1 METTLVATRKTT
13 LAMLQSCNTHIT
25 PHNQLL
31 TNSSSHSFLHP
42 THFAPDLWGSLF
54 AVSQIK
60 QKEDTIWMRLVTRS
74 FCLSRWLAVTTQP
87 LPMVSHPQRQIRN
100 FSKKPKASSRQWIE
114 RHVND
119 PFVKKAQEN
128 GKVSRSYYKLE
139 FIDQK
144 YGLFKSTK
152 TAVPPL
158 DNNSRKTAVV
168 DLGAAPGGWTQYASE
183 RQGPDL
189 VLAIDLLELDAKVA
203 HLPNVKFL
211 QGDFTK
217 LVVANDLL
225 LFVDEVQKPSVRMV
239 LSDMAPNFIGDSRS
253 DAIRTADLCEQA
265 LEFSFTVLE
274 PGGAFVGKYFSGP
287 EEKELKEMALQE
299 FNKVVTVKPPASRNE
314 SSERYLVALGRR

>member
-1 METTLVATRKTT
+1 M
-13 LAMLQSCNTHIT
+13 Q
-25 PHNQLL
+25 
-31 TNSSSHSFLHP
+31 
-42 THFAPDLWGSLF
+42 
-54 AVSQIK
+54 
-60 QKEDTIWMRLVTRS
+60 TRS
-74 FCLSRWLAVTTQP
+74 FCLSRWLAVKTQP
-87 LPMVSHPQRQIRN
+87 FFEASHLQCQIRN
-100 FSKKPKASSRQWIE
+100 FTKKPKTSSRQWMD

-144 YGLFKSTK
+144 YSLFKSTK
-152 TAVPPL
+152 TAVSSH
-158 DNNSRKTAVV
+158 DNNHRTTAVV

-183 RQGPDL
+183 RQGADL
-189 VLAIDLLELDAKVA
+189 VLAIDLLELDATIA

-217 LVVANDLL
+217 LANDILQ
-225 LFVDEVQKPSVRMV
+225 FVDDAQKPSVRVV

-265 LEFSFTVLE
+265 LEFSFTILE

-287 EEKELKEMALQE
+287 EEKELKEMALEE